1 MAKKIAIAGKGGTGK
16 TTVAGT
22 LARLIARRGKEVWA
36 IDADSN
42 PNLAVTL
49 GLDESR
55 LAELL
60 PLPRTLLEETQDEE
74 GKKKLELR
82 VPPREVAERFGAVGP
97 DGVRLLLMGRVD
109 HAGAG

>member
-1 MAKKIAIAGKGGTGK
+1 MTTKIAIAGKGGTGK

-22 LARLIARRGKEVWA
+22 LARLIARRGREVWA

-49 GLDESR
+49 GLEESIVS
-55 LAELL
+55 ELL

-74 GKKKLELR
+74 GKKKLELKL
-82 VPPREVAERFGAVGP
+82 PPRQVAERFGALGP